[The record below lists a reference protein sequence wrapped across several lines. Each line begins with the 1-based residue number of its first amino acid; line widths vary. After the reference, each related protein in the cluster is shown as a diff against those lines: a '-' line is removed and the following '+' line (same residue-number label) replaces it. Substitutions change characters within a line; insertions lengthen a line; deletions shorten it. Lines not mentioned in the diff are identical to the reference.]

1 MRLYPKLLLWL
12 ALNLALIAA
21 LFLALPGRAGL
32 GWSLLLTDSARE
44 RLLDVGDRLAAELS
58 QAPEAD
64 WPAIL
69 EHAAA
74 GQNLRYRLEGGPMGR
89 GQPPGG
95 FPQPPPGGLDRPASP
110 GDGTLGLRP
119 QPPRLVSPIDAPP
132 LPLGPRPSLGPE
144 PPAAPGNGPDRA
156 RRAEMIE
163 LRRARWFGEYRIRI
177 PAWRSGTPGGPLT
190 LSVELADLRSLL
202 GYLGVGDW
210 ALFGLLTVLLS
221 ALLWWPFIWSITRAV
236 VAVTRATERIAD
248 GRFDARVQLRR
259 RDELGQLAEA
269 VNRMAARLDNQL
281 AGQKQ
286 FVADVAHEV
295 TSPLARLRIGLG
307 LLEPR
312 LPAAAAEAFADIQ
325 DDAQQMSELLDELLL
340 FSRAGLTRDPG
351 TAERLPLA
359 ELVAEALEHEDAVDR
374 VQLAL
379 PPELAVRGHRALLR
393 RALANLVR
401 NALRYGQPP
410 VELAAAARG
419 DTVLVWLRDRG
430 PGVPPEALARLGEPF
445 YRPDAARSRDSGG
458 TGLGLAIVRRC
469 VEAGEGSVQFR
480 NREGGGFEVELRLRA
495 G

>member
-58 QAPEAD
+58 QASEAE

-69 EHAAA
+69 ERAAA
-74 GQNLRYRLEGGPMGR
+74 GQNLRYRVEGGPTGR
-89 GQPPGG
+89 GQPPPGAL
-95 FPQPPPGGLDRPASP
+95 PQPPPDGLDRPAPP
-110 GDGTLGLRP
+110 GNVPLGL
-119 QPPRLVSPIDAPP
+119 PPRLVTRSDVPP
-132 LPLGPRPSLGPE
+132 LALGPGPSLGPE
-144 PPAAPGNGPDRA
+144 PPGGGQGSGPDRA

-210 ALFGLLTVLLS
+210 ALFALLTVLLS

-312 LPAAAAEAFADIQ
+312 LPASAAEAFADIQ
-325 DDAQQMSELLDELLL
+325 NDAEQMSELLDELLL

-359 ELVAEALEHEDAVDR
+359 ELVGEALEREDAVGKL
-374 VQLAL
+374 QLEL
-379 PPELAVRGHRALLR
+379 PPELVVRGHRALLL

-410 VELAAAARG
+410 VELVAAARG

>member
-12 ALNLALIAA
+12 ALNLALIVA

-58 QAPEAD
+58 QAPESD

-69 EHAAA
+69 QRAAA
-74 GQNLRYRLEGGPMGR
+74 GQNLRYRVEAGPQGR
-89 GQPPGG
+89 GQPPGA
-95 FPQPPPGGLDRPASP
+95 FPPPPGAMAAPGLPDAGP
-110 GDGTLGLRP
+110 GG
-119 QPPRLVSPIDAPP
+119 PPRLRPRGEAPP
-132 LPLGPRPSLGPE
+132 PQLGPRPLTQA
-144 PPAAPGNGPDRA
+144 PPGAPRSGPDRA

-163 LRRARWFGEYRIRI
+163 LGRARWFGEYRIRI
-177 PAWRSGTPGGPLT
+177 PAWRSGPPGGPLT

-248 GRFDARVQLRR
+248 GRFDARVPLSRG
-259 RDELGQLAEA
+259 DELGQLAEA

-312 LPAAAAEAFADIQ
+312 LPASAAQTYADLQ

-340 FSRAGLTRDPG
+340 FSRAGLTRDQG
-351 TAERLPLA
+351 AAERLPLA
-359 ELVAEALEHEDAVDR
+359 ELVAEALEREDAVGKL
-374 VQLAL
+374 QLAL
-379 PPELAVRGHRALLR
+379 PPELVVRGHRALLL
-393 RALANLVR
+393 RAFANLIR
-401 NALRYGQPP
+401 NAVRYGQPP

-419 DTVLVWLRDRG
+419 EEVLVWLRDRG

-445 YRPDAARSRDSGG
+445 YRPDAARTRDSGG

-469 VEAGEGSVQFR
+469 VEAGEGGVQFR
-480 NREGGGFEVELRLRA
+480 NREGGGFEVELRLQA

>member
-12 ALNLALIAA
+12 ALNLALIVA
-21 LFLALPGRAGL
+21 LFLALPGRAGP

-58 QAPEAD
+58 KAPEAE
-64 WPAIL
+64 WSAIL
-69 EHAAA
+69 ERAAA
-74 GQNLRYRLEGGPMGR
+74 GQNLRYRVEGGPMGR
-89 GQPPGG
+89 GQPPGAL
-95 FPQPPPGGLDRPASP
+95 PQPPPGGLDRPAPP
-110 GDGTLGLRP
+110 GNGPLGLPP
-119 QPPRLVSPIDAPP
+119 QPPRLISRSDGPP
-132 LPLGPRPSLGPE
+132 LQMGPRPSLGPE
-144 PPAAPGNGPDRA
+144 PPGGVQGSGPTPDRA

-190 LSVELADLRSLL
+190 LSVELASLRSLL

-210 ALFGLLTVLLS
+210 ALFALLTVLLS

-236 VAVTRATERIAD
+236 VAVTRATERLAD
-248 GRFDARVQLRR
+248 GRFDARVRLRR

-312 LPAAAAEAFADIQ
+312 LPASATETFADIQ

-340 FSRAGLTRDPG
+340 FSRAGLTRDQG
-351 TAERLPLA
+351 AAERLPLA
-359 ELVAEALEHEDAVDR
+359 ELVGEALEREDAVGKL
-374 VQLAL
+374 QLEL
-379 PPELAVRGHRALLR
+379 PPELAVRGHRALLL
-393 RALANLVR
+393 RALANLC
-401 NALRYGQPP
+401 LLYTSPSP
-410 VELAAAARG
+410 
-419 DTVLVWLRDRG
+419 RD
-430 PGVPPEALARLGEPF
+430 
-445 YRPDAARSRDSGG
+445 
-458 TGLGLAIVRRC
+458 
-469 VEAGEGSVQFR
+469 
-480 NREGGGFEVELRLRA
+480 
-495 G
+495 